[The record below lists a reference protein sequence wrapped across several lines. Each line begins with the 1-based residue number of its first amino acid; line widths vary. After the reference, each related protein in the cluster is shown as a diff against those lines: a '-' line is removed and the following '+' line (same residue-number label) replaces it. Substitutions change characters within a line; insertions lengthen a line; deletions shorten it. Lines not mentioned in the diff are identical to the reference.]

1 VALPFDF
8 KRVALGLV
16 LGASAGFV
24 YQKLVGC
31 RTGTCPLTATPLR
44 AMSYGALIGL
54 LFALGGCSHGTRPG
68 AGLKASGQAMPVT
81 PPSAVLHLTT
91 GTFDPIRNQKMPVL
105 IDFWAPWCG
114 PCRVQGSI
122 LEQVATGIGN
132 QALVAKVNVD
142 EEAGL
147 AATFGIQVLPTLV
160 ILKGGRVV
168 QRFTGVQYA
177 KPLIRALQAAGS

>member
-1 VALPFDF
+1 VRSLPGP
-8 KRVALGLV
+8 GL
-16 LGASAGFV
+16 
-24 YQKLVGC
+24 
-31 RTGTCPLTATPLR
+31 
-44 AMSYGALIGL
+44 
-54 LFALGGCSHGTRPG
+54 HPG
-68 AGLKASGQAMPVT
+68 AGR
-81 PPSAVLHLTT
+81 H
-91 GTFDPIRNQKMPVL
+91 
-105 IDFWAPWCG
+105 
-114 PCRVQGSI
+114 
-122 LEQVATGIGN
+122 GN

>member
-1 VALPFDF
+1 MALPFDF

-16 LGASAGFV
+16 LGASAGFG
-24 YQKLVGC
+24 YQRLVGC
-31 RTGTCPLTATPLR
+31 RTGTCLLTATPFR
-44 AMSYGALIGL
+44 AMAYGALIGL
-54 LFALGGCSHGTRPG
+54 LFALGGCSHGARSG
-68 AGLKASGQAMPVT
+68 AAPIASGQATPVM
-81 PPSAVLHLTT
+81 PPSTILHLTT
-91 GTFDPIRNQKMPVL
+91 GTFDQVRNQEKPVL

-114 PCRVQGSI
+114 PCRVEGSI
-122 LEQVATGIGN
+122 LEQVATGIGD

-147 AATFGIQVLPTLV
+147 AATFGIQVIPTLV

-177 KPLIRALQAAGS
+177 KPLVRALQAAGS